1 MHKKNAWKKNS
12 KKKFLKQIQEEKK
25 IQKNY
30 NTLFF
35 GLGPKGPT
43 VTVEGCSPPKSTN
56 VNKQTKQKT
65 VTDSAKP
72 TGNKFAIEAKTNP
85 LWRS

>member
-1 MHKKNAWKKNS
+1 MPGKKIQ

-43 VTVEGCSPPKSTN
+43 VAVEGCSPPKSTN
-56 VNKQTKQKT
+56 VNKQNKTKNCYIFSPANSKQIC
-65 VTDSAKP
+65 
-72 TGNKFAIEAKTNP
+72 N
-85 LWRS
+85 